1 MIVFRP
7 SPKKVSDLVG
17 CIIFTKSE
25 LKWVFKEFSLF
36 ETKDI
41 SEKKTLL
48 FDIHPIDKVIRVYQF
63 SQKETNT

>member
-36 ETKDI
+36 EIKDI
-41 SEKKTLL
+41 SFL